1 MERLPPNPEFRF
13 FSDYVPEKFTPEEGK
28 ILEPFFSNT
37 NRPVFVVSGLPEE
50 LVGALIGRHSQ
61 SEDSM
66 RRIILEEFVRDS
78 KMAQLWAEQQNRPG
92 GIKEFLNLEK
102 ANALLEKHFVGFGHD
117 SLIAPIPIIIGVERV
132 SQLGAKGI
140 EDTRIGLSPI
150 ERSTRFGFFGK
161 KIEGKYLY
169 ARSPEIMASPYANLY
184 EQEIDANIDLYVQLQ
199 DPVAEAY
206 RKKFPEASD
215 NKIKRMTFDATRV
228 LLVAGNLTNLGALV
242 DGQAAEHMIF
252 KLKASELVEHQE
264 MGQMLEE
271 EIAKLAPTLVERIR
285 GDFGRKAI
293 DYLVNRQKE
302 TRMLA
307 EEYLSGITPEKVQ
320 KGPTLISYDKE
331 GENKV
336 IAKIL
341 WPECNLSDQQILKIV
356 RQLSEEDKTRII
368 DRYLGQRP
376 DRRSKPGRAF
386 EEATLSFQIILRFA
400 EWRDLQ
406 RNRILTP
413 FWRRLD
419 YSLGVDIGGDLK
431 EFGFGKMVEERLD
444 RLAEAH
450 AIIAEDYPVEA
461 QYMVAFGA
469 LFPYLITLNFR
480 ELVHLAELRTERGT
494 HQDYA
499 KIASQMARQGR
510 EVYPLLARAFQF
522 VNWR

>member
-1 MERLPPNPEFRF
+1 VERLRQNPELRF
-13 FSDYVPEKFTPEEGK
+13 FADYRPELFTPEEEK

-37 NRPVFVVSGLPEE
+37 NRPIFVASGLPEE
-50 LVGALIGRHSQ
+50 IVGALVGRHSQ
-61 SEDSM
+61 SEKSM
-66 RRIILEEFVRDS
+66 RRIFLDEYVKDPEMAQRWTERQGGTSGIEEFLD
-78 KMAQLWAEQQNRPG
+78 
-92 GIKEFLNLEK
+92 LER
-102 ANALLEKHFVGFGHD
+102 ANVFLEKHFVGFGHD
-117 SLIAPIPIIIGVERV
+117 SLVASIPIIIGVERI

-161 KIEGKYLY
+161 KVDGKYLY
-169 ARSPEIMASPYANLY
+169 ARSPVIEASPYALLY
-184 EQEIDANIDLYVQLQ
+184 EETINAALDLYVQLQ
-199 DPVAEAY
+199 EPIFEAY
-206 RKKFPEASD
+206 KKKFPEASRG
-215 NKIKRMTFDATRV
+215 KIERMTFDATRV

-264 MGQMLEE
+264 IGQMLEE

-336 IAKIL
+336 IAKIP
-341 WPECNLSDQQILKIV
+341 WPESNLSDHQILKVV

-368 DRYLGQRP
+368 DRYIGQRP

-386 EEATLSFQIILRFA
+386 EEAVLSFQIIFRFA

-406 RNRILTP
+406 RNRIVSPT
-413 FWRRLD
+413 WRRLD
-419 YSLGVDIGGDLK
+419 YSLGVDVGEDLK
-431 EFGFGKMVEERLD
+431 EFGFGEIVEERLN

-450 AIIAEDYPVEA
+450 SIIADKYPVEA

-469 LFPYLITLNFR
+469 LMPYLITLNFR
-480 ELVHLAELRTERGT
+480 ELVHIAELRTSPGT

-499 KIASQMARQGR
+499 KIASEMARR
-510 EVYPLLARAFQF
+510 AKEVYPLLGKAFQF